1 MNMKN
6 SMVNIRNSL
15 IQFYIR
21 IEVHVPVVSTTTTTM
36 KPVTEAATSTMKFVI
51 ESATTTT
58 KPVTMKLVTKEATT
72 TMKPTTTP
80 GTF

>member
-21 IEVHVPVVSTTTTTM
+21 IEVHVPTTTM
-36 KPVTEAATSTMKFVI
+36 KPVTEAATTTMKFVI